1 MIFFIAAIL
10 VLISIQIL
18 LISIDSKLDKLLKY
32 FNLVKKKR
40 K

>member
-1 MIFFIAAIL
+1 MIFYIAEIL
-10 VLISIQIL
+10 ILIGIQIL
-18 LISIDSKLDKLLKY
+18 LIGIDSKLDKLLKY